1 MSLEDENDRLVQEW
15 ACKQKSY
22 LSWQRAECGHHYYSR
37 RHMLLRWDT
46 ANIIPLTFKQHQN
59 VHEGNITIEIKNPFR
74 KQYLDNMVNKDFKEY
89 LLESGMTLKDFV
101 KYCNLELRR
110 KISEI

>member
-22 LSWQRAECGHHYYSR
+22 LSRQRAECGHHYYSR

-59 VHEGNITIEIKNPFR
+59 VHEGNIKIEIKNHFR
-74 KQYLDNMVNKDFKEY
+74 KQYLENLVHKDFKDY
-89 LLESGMTLKDFV
+89 LLENGMTRKKFAML
-101 KYCNLELRR
+101 CNLELRR
-110 KISEI
+110 QLSEI

>member
-22 LSWQRAECGHHYYSR
+22 LSRQRAECGHHYYGR
-37 RHMLLRWDT
+37 RHILLRWDT

-59 VHEGNITIEIKNPFR
+59 VHERNIIIEIKNPFR
-74 KQYLDNMVNKDFKEY
+74 KLYLDNMVNKDFKDY
-89 LLESGMTLKDFV
+89 LLEHGMTKEDFI
-101 KYCNLELRR
+101 KERNLELRR
-110 KISEI
+110 IISEL